1 MFVAVL
7 VAWMQCRRNAISRQ
21 DLRCLNRGMKIATR
35 IRRRKS
41 VPPIAPPMI
50 AALEWGVGFVS
61 VEDIGMGVF
70 DCVAIVAGFDGK
82 DVEGQRPN

>member
-1 MFVAVL
+1 MLLAAVL
-7 VAWMQCRRNAISRQ
+7 VASMQCRRNAISRQ

-50 AALEWGVGFVS
+50 AALEWVVGFVS
-61 VEDIGMGVF
+61 VEDTGMGVF
-70 DCVAIVAGFDGK
+70 DCVAIVTGVDGK
-82 DVEGQRPN
+82 GVEG